1 MPKIFK
7 FFSVIFSFIGFIL
20 IISGGYSFYSNY
32 VFMDEAE
39 LVDAKV
45 IKYDTYRGDKGKTF
59 YTPVYKY
66 NFRGKEY
73 INKQNFSSNIK
84 SHDIGSIVKIYAL
97 KIDPNDIR
105 ENSFTGLWLGSL
117 IITLVGLFFFS
128 FGFGIF
134 YINYK
139 KSKFAKRLKSIGYP
153 LTGEVVSVV
162 EDLKVSYNK
171 VHPLKLIV
179 EKKSGRSDVQ
189 RFESYSDINIT
200 SDMVGASVT
209 VYVNQSDKSEY
220 YVDIDSLSGGVTKV
234 S

>member
-1 MPKIFK
+1 MPRIFK
-7 FFSVIFSFIGFIL
+7 FFSVIFSFIGFALL
-20 IISGGYSFYSNY
+20 IGGGYTVYSNY
-32 VFMDEAE
+32 KFMGEAE

-45 IKYDTYRGDKGKTF
+45 IKYDSYQDNKGGTF

-66 NFRGKEY
+66 SFQGKEY
-73 INKQNFSSNIK
+73 TNKLNFSSNIK
-84 SHDIGSIVKIYAL
+84 SHDIGGNVTIYVL
-97 KIDPNDIR
+97 KVDPNDIR

-128 FGFGIF
+128 FGVGIF
-134 YINYK
+134 FINYK

-162 EDLKVSYNK
+162 EDLKISYNK

-189 RFESYSDINIT
+189 RFESFSDTKIT
-200 SDMVGASVT
+200 SDMVGATVT

-220 YVDIDSLSGGVTKV
+220 YVDVDSLSGGVSKV
-234 S
+234 G